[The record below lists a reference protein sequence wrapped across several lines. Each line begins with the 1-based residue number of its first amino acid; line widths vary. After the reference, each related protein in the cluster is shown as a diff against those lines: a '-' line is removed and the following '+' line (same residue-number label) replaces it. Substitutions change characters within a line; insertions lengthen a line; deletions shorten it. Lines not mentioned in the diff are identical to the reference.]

1 LRSREVVLVVETGFS
16 YLRKNLRRTIMSVR
30 ENLGLRSEPLLPRL
44 RVRLNEPH
52 EREAEEVE
60 KVEVYGREAGTEA
73 EAEKPAE
80 GAEGVELQEV
90 RTKEVAREPTRERP
104 ARTARG
110 LIEDIIAY
118 RRKHGILSSI
128 RRMFEAT
135 ATALE
140 AEAARAQA
148 QAQDQEARRREEA
161 LRQEVE
167 RLRQELKRLQGAH
180 Y

>member
-1 LRSREVVLVVETGFS
+1 LKRREVVLVVETGFS
-16 YLRKNLRRTIMSVR
+16 YLRKNLRRTIMRVR
-30 ENLGLRSEPLLPRL
+30 ENLGLRSEPLLL
-44 RVRLNEPH
+44 RFRAYEPH
-52 EREAEEVE
+52 KPVEEVEVYEREA
-60 KVEVYGREAGTEA
+60 KTEA

-80 GAEGVELQEV
+80 EPEAQEV
-90 RTKEVAREPTRERP
+90 RPKEVARELREVRERP
-104 ARTARG
+104 ART

-118 RRKHGILSSI
+118 RREHGIMASV
-128 RRMFEAT
+128 RRI
-135 ATALE
+135 LE
-140 AEAARAQA
+140 ASARQAEMEVARAQA

>member
-1 LRSREVVLVVETGFS
+1 MVETGFS

-80 GAEGVELQEV
+80 GAEGVEPQEV
-90 RTKEVAREPTRERP
+90 RTKEVAREPREIRERP
-104 ARTARG
+104 AMT
-110 LIEDIIAY
+110 LIEDVIAY
-118 RRKHGILSSI
+118 RRKHGLLSSI